1 MDKPALIGKSRCHL
15 ELLERIEKI
24 APTDVEVLITGPTGS
39 GKELYA
45 QHLHGLSARRERKFV
60 AINCGAIPLELFE
73 NEMFGHVR
81 GAYTGAQSSSEGLV
95 KEADGGT
102 LFLDEVDSL
111 ALPAQVKLLRFL
123 QQKEYRRLGHLQIQ
137 RADVRIAAATNA
149 DLLGA
154 VQSGSFREDLY
165 YRLQVVPLSVP
176 PLRERV
182 EDIPLLIDEYTDRIS
197 DAYRLPRVTLA
208 PRALETMMNYSWPG
222 NIRELENC
230 MKYLTCLQLSRAVD
244 KYDLPFPDLQPPASR
259 ATDGNLTDQRFT
271 EARDALVADF
281 ERRYVLEALRKSN
294 GNITQAAEE
303 AGEYRKKISRLIKKH
318 RIDLAQVMP
327 LGKVKQGAA

>member
-15 ELLERIEKI
+15 ELLARIEKV
-24 APTDVEVLITGPTGS
+24 APTDVEVLISGPTGS

-73 NEMFGHVR
+73 NEMFGHAR

-137 RADVRIAAATNA
+137 RVDVRVVAATNA
-149 DLLGA
+149 DLRAA
-154 VQSGSFREDLY
+154 VQNGSFREDLY
-165 YRLQVVPLSVP
+165 YRLRVVPLDVA

-182 EDIPLLIDEYTDRIS
+182 DDIPLLIEDYADRIS
-197 DAYRLPRVTLA
+197 EAYRLPRVTLA
-208 PRALETMMNYSWPG
+208 PRALETMMKYPWPG

-230 MKYLTCLQLSRAVD
+230 LKYLTCLQLSRAVD
-244 KYDLPFPDLQPPASR
+244 KYDLPLFELRLAESR
-259 ATDGNLTDQRFT
+259 ATDKNLTDERFT
-271 EARDALVADF
+271 DARNALVSDF
-281 ERRYVLEALRKSN
+281 ERRYVIEALRKSN

-303 AGEYRKKISRLIKKH
+303 AGEYRKKIARLIKKH
-318 RIDLAQVMP
+318 GIDLGRAVP
-327 LGKVKQGAA
+327 STLVKPGPG

>member
-1 MDKPALIGKSRCHL
+1 
-15 ELLERIEKI
+15 
-24 APTDVEVLITGPTGS
+24 
-39 GKELYA
+39 
-45 QHLHGLSARRERKFV
+45 LSARRERKFV

-123 QQKEYRRLGHLQIQ
+123 QQKEYRRLGHLQTQ
-137 RADVRIAAATNA
+137 RADVRIVAATNA

-165 YRLQVVPLSVP
+165 YRLRVVPLSVP
-176 PLRERV
+176 PLQERV

-197 DAYRLPRVTLA
+197 DAYRLPRVTWA

-244 KYDLPFPDLQPPASR
+244 KYDLPFPDLQPPAPQ
-259 ATDGNLTDQRFT
+259 ATDRSLTDQRFT

-303 AGEYRKKISRLIKKH
+303 AGEYRKKISRLMKKH
-318 RIDLAQVMP
+318 QIDLAQVMT
-327 LGKVKQGAA
+327 LGKIKQGAA